1 MLYFPYDNLKKSY
14 CLIFCENLSCG
25 GALPHTAYTGWI
37 KPVLAGLT
45 NHNLCDM
52 FYTLTKMF
60 VYKLLL
66 RVSQN
71 SGHYQKNNIS
81 GS

>member
-1 MLYFPYDNLKKSY
+1 
-14 CLIFCENLSCG
+14 
-25 GALPHTAYTGWI
+25 
-37 KPVLAGLT
+37 LT

-52 FYTLTKMF
+52 FYTLTKIF

-71 SGHYQKNNIS
+71 SGHYQFILSANAPQNAPGHPREYFIS
-81 GS
+81 PEKHKRPLPALKMPETDVATV

>member
-1 MLYFPYDNLKKSY
+1 
-14 CLIFCENLSCG
+14 
-25 GALPHTAYTGWI
+25 
-37 KPVLAGLT
+37 VLAGLT

-71 SGHYQKNNIS
+71 SGHYLFFYLGLFSAAIADKEIS
-81 GS
+81 VNRAGAK

>member
-1 MLYFPYDNLKKSY
+1 MLYFPYDNLKKVIVS
-14 CLIFCENLSCG
+14 FFVKNLSCG
-25 GALPHTAYTGWI
+25 GALPHTASTIWI

>member
-1 MLYFPYDNLKKSY
+1 
-14 CLIFCENLSCG
+14 
-25 GALPHTAYTGWI
+25 
-37 KPVLAGLT
+37 
-45 NHNLCDM
+45 M

-71 SGHYQKNNIS
+71 SGHYLFFYLGLFSAAIADKEIS
-81 GS
+81 VNRAGAK

>member
-1 MLYFPYDNLKKSY
+1 
-14 CLIFCENLSCG
+14 
-25 GALPHTAYTGWI
+25 
-37 KPVLAGLT
+37 LT

-71 SGHYQKNNIS
+71 SGHYQKKRGVAHLGKGFATAPKENLIRYRFYLFIC
-81 GS
+81 